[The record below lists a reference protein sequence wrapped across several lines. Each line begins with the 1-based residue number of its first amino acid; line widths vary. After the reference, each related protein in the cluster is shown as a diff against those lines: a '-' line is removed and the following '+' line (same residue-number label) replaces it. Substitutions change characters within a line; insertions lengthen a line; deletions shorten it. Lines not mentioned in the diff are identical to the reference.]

1 MQWMEPDRSRFMT
14 RTTLLAACV
23 SAAALF
29 AGAPAFAE
37 DQAPPAAPAAAAAA
51 PVEVEVPPAMR
62 LEQGARATAQRS
74 ARTSRASR
82 MNADARHCLDLKT
95 NAEVIKCAERYL

>member
-1 MQWMEPDRSRFMT
+1 MT
-14 RTTLLAACV
+14 RAILLATCI

-37 DQAPPAAPAAAAAA
+37 DQTPPAVPAAAAAPA
-51 PVEVEVPPAMR
+51 PAPSEAQVPPALR
-62 LEQGARATAQRS
+62 LEQEGARPTAQRS
-74 ARTSRASR
+74 TRAPRTSR